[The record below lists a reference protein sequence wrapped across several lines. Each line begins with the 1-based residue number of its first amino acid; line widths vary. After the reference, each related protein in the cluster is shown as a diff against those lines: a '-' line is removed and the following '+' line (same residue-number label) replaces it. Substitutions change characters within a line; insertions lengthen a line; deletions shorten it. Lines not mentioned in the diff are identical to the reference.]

1 MLNRCIEMGRLTVD
15 PELKS
20 TQSGVSVTSF
30 TLAVERDFKNQ
41 NGERE
46 ADFIPV
52 VAWKNTA
59 QFLSAYFKKG
69 DMAIVSGRLQSR
81 RWTDRDGN
89 NRTAIEIVAENIYFC
104 GPKKSQQEQ
113 NFNQLANDVEKFQE
127 IDDSGNLPF

>member
-1 MLNRCIEMGRLTVD
+1 MLNRIDIAGRLTAD
-15 PELKS
+15 PELKN

-30 TLAVERDFKNQ
+30 TLAVDRDFKSQ

-52 VAWKNTA
+52 VAWKQTA
-59 QFLSAYFKKG
+59 EFITKYFSKG

-89 NRTAIEIVAENIYFC
+89 NRTAIEIVAENVYFC
-104 GPKKSQQEQ
+104 GPKKSQQEK
-113 NFNQLANDVEKFQE
+113 NFNQLADAVDKFQE
-127 IDDSGNLPF
+127 IEEPGNLPF